1 MKKFAA
7 LITAVDATT
16 RTSEKSDALVKYLE
30 EASDAD
36 KLWCVALLSG
46 KRPKRPVRTALL
58 REWAA
63 AEAGIPLWLFEE
75 SYYVAGDLAETV
87 ALVLPP
93 PEREDTATLAERM
106 DVLEALR
113 LKSDGEK
120 EAVIRHIWRGADKA
134 ERFVFNKL
142 MTGGFRIGVSAKLMV
157 RALAR
162 HLDEDENALAHRLMG
177 NWDPRTANFQSLLA
191 DPDPDEDLSRPYP
204 FYLAYPAEGEPEQ
217 LGPVEEWQFEHK
229 WDGIRGQLIFRKGS
243 VFLWSRGEEL
253 ITERYPE
260 IAALADSLPHDA
272 VIDGEILAFQDGRP
286 LTFNHLQKRIGRKK
300 PGKKVL
306 GDSPVILMAYD
317 LLEES
322 GTDLR
327 NVPQEKRRRRLDRL
341 VSETDSAAL
350 RISELLHPKDWAE
363 ARNLRSVSRAQMAE
377 GLMIKKRNGTYK
389 TGRKRG
395 EWWKW
400 KTDPMTIDAVLIY
413 AMRGHGRRANLF
425 SDYTFAVWDG
435 GELVPVAKA
444 YSGLTD
450 REMQETDRFVKQHT
464 LERFGPVRSVK
475 PELVFEIGF
484 EGIAPSSRHK
494 SGVALRFPRMLRQR
508 TDKKPGDAD
517 TLENVRKLL
526 ADFQ

>member
-7 LITAVDATT
+7 LITAIDATT
-16 RTSEKSDALVKYLE
+16 RTNEKTDALVRYLE

-46 KRPKRPVRTALL
+46 NRPKRPVKTALL

-63 AEAGIPLWLFEE
+63 SEAGIPLWLFEE

-93 PEREDTATLAERM
+93 PEREDDASLTERM
-106 DVLEALR
+106 ETLEGLR
-113 LKSDGEK
+113 KKSDEEK
-120 EAVIRHIWRGADKA
+120 EAAIRHIWRGANKA

-142 MTGGFRIGVSAKLMV
+142 MTGGFRIGVSAKLMT

-162 HLDEDENALAHRLMG
+162 HLGEDENAVAHRLMG

-204 FYLAYPAEGEPEQ
+204 FYLAYPAEGGTEQ
-217 LGPVEEWQFEHK
+217 LGPLEEWQFEYK

-253 ITERYPE
+253 ITERFPD
-260 IAALADSLPHDA
+260 IAVPALNLPRDA
-272 VIDGEILAFQDGRP
+272 VIDGEILAYKDGSP

-300 PGKKVL
+300 PGKKIL
-306 GDSPVILMAYD
+306 DDSPAVLMAYD

-322 GTDLR
+322 GKDLR
-327 NVPQEKRRRRLDRL
+327 DMPLDERRRRLEAL
-341 VSETDSAAL
+341 IAEAETDAL
-350 RISELLHPKDWAE
+350 KISPLLRPAGPDEAGRLRAE
-363 ARNLRSVSRAQMAE
+363 SRAAMAE
-377 GLMIKKRNGTYK
+377 GLMIKRRSGTYK

-435 GELVPVAKA
+435 TELVPVAKA

-464 LERFGPVRSVK
+464 IERFGPVRSVK

-484 EGIAPSSRHK
+484 EGIAPSTRHK
-494 SGVALRFPRMLRQR
+494 SGIALRFPRMLRQR
-508 TDKKPGDAD
+508 TDKKPEDAD

-526 ADFQ
+526 EEFQ